1 LQIFRFTLQVRVELF
16 EERLLGGSGKGKN
29 CKEEGCKVRAGYVR
43 LGEIGEAA
51 GYTLGKD

>member
-1 LQIFRFTLQVRVELF
+1 MQIFRFTLQVRVELF